1 MRAPWDRLRERRPP
15 TPLGGSGVIGPPEP
29 SGLGWPRPTLAGTLG
44 GAAWLSL
51 GAAWVALTS
60 PPWPGALVGWFFLLA
75 LAGSLLPGLANQ
87 VTIARAYLAGVVFT
101 YALTPAGLGGL
112 TVAVALGA
120 ASDVADGHVARHL
133 QRPTRLGGALDPVVD
148 GLFFGA
154 AAAGLALGGAY
165 PKWLAAVII
174 ARYAAPAVA
183 GTVLLLVGRRPL
195 LRHSLLGQ
203 LSTLLIAVLLGAVTL
218 VRGLGGDASWLVLV
232 AEVVIPLSAAAAWAN
247 LAWANRAALRS
258 SNGRPSG

>member
-1 MRAPWDRLRERRPP
+1 MKSPWGRLRERRPP
-15 TPLGGSGVIGPPEP
+15 TPLEGSGVIGPPEP
-29 SGLGWPRPTLAGTLG
+29 AGLGWPRPTATGMAGG
-44 GAAWLSL
+44 GAWLAL
-51 GAAWVALTS
+51 GVGWVALTG
-60 PPWPGALVGWFFLLA
+60 PPWPGVLVGWFVLLA

-87 VTIARAYLAGVVFT
+87 VTIVRAYLAGVVFT

-120 ASDVADGHVARHL
+120 ASDVADGHVARHF

-165 PKWLAAVII
+165 PAWLAAVVI

-183 GTVLLLVGRRPL
+183 GTILLLIGRRPL

-218 VRGLGGDASWLVLV
+218 VRGLRGDPSWLVLV
-232 AEVVIPLSAAAAWAN
+232 AEVVIPVSAAAAWAN

-258 SNGRPSG
+258 SNGPMSG